1 MNIWFE
7 RGMLVLGGM
16 AAGAIVTHILEKRRF
31 VELEIKTSESLE
43 KLYAEAKEK
52 NTEVNE
58 LRFGDQVL
66 HVGVAGVG
74 FSESEESQSPDF
86 SPEERVAIAKKL
98 DEVYGEKNPYEM
110 IVEDIEKTLDMSI
123 PGDEDEVD
131 DADIPYLDEDED
143 NQDYIDEQDDE
154 EDEGD
159 EDSVPFDTIDPENT
173 VAEVGPNGK
182 EWKLNRADKRI
193 FVISLDEFM
202 SNDNYQQSEI
212 LYSPSRQMFF
222 DNESEPIDDIEMYI
236 GKGNLFWGMQSGD
249 KNIVYIRNKD
259 LRTDFE
265 VIRENEEE

>member
-1 MNIWFE
+1 MNIWIE
-7 RGMLVLGGM
+7 RGVLVLGGI

-31 VELEIKTSESLE
+31 IALELKTSESIE
-43 KLYAEAKEK
+43 RLYAEAKEK
-52 NTEVNE
+52 STGVNE

-74 FSESEESQSPDF
+74 FSESE
-86 SPEERVAIAKKL
+86 RTAIVKELGKK
-98 DEVYGEKNPYEM
+98 YGEKNPYET

-123 PGDEDEVD
+123 PGDEDGVD

-143 NQDYIDEQDDE
+143 NQDYIDERDDEDDAEDDE
-154 EDEGD
+154 EDE
-159 EDSVPFDTIDPENT
+159 EDDVSVPFDTIDPENT

-212 LYSPSRQMFF
+212 LYSPSRQTFF

-249 KNIVYIRNKD
+249 KNVVYIRNKD

>member
-7 RGMLVLGGM
+7 RGILVLGGM

-43 KLYAEAKEK
+43 KLYAETKKKEV
-52 NTEVNE
+52 TIE
-58 LRFGDQVL
+58 
-66 HVGVAGVG
+66 A
-74 FSESEESQSPDF
+74 PDF
-86 SPEERVAIAKKL
+86 SQEEIRSIEKRL
-98 DEVYGEKNPYEM
+98 DEKYGEKNPYEM

-123 PGDEDEVD
+123 PGDEDEED
-131 DADIPYLDEDED
+131 DADIPY
-143 NQDYIDEQDDE
+143 QDGDDDVDYEDE
-154 EDEGD
+154 EDAPDD
-159 EDSVPFDTIDPENT
+159 EDPEDDDDAVPFESIDPENT
-173 VAEVGPNGK
+173 VAEVGPNGR
-182 EWKLNRADKRI
+182 EWKINRSDKRI

-212 LYSPSRQMFF
+212 LYSPSRKMFF

-236 GKGNLFWGMQSGD
+236 GKGNLFWGMHSGD
-249 KNIVYIRNKD
+249 KNIVYIRNKN

>member
-7 RGMLVLGGM
+7 RGILVLGGM

-31 VELEIKTSESLE
+31 VELEIETSEALE
-43 KLYAEAKEK
+43 KLYAQAKEK
-52 NTEVNE
+52 AVIETPP
-58 LRFGDQVL
+58 QK
-66 HVGVAGVG
+66 
-74 FSESEESQSPDF
+74 FSTPDF
-86 SPEERVAIAKKL
+86 SPEERVAIAREL
-98 DEVYGEKNPYEM
+98 DEMYGEKNPYEM
-110 IVEDIEKTLDMSI
+110 IIEDIEQTLDMSI
-123 PGDEDEVD
+123 PGEEDEVD
-131 DADIPYLDEDED
+131 DTDIPYLDEDED
-143 NQDYIDEQDDE
+143 NQDYIDERDEDDEDDAEDDE
-154 EDEGD
+154 ED

-212 LYSPSRQMFF
+212 LYSPSLQTFF
-222 DNESEPIDDIEMYI
+222 DNESEPIDDVEMYI

-249 KNIVYIRNKD
+249 KNVVYIRNKD

>member
-7 RGMLVLGGM
+7 RGILVLGGM

-52 NTEVNE
+52 NTGVNE

-74 FSESEESQSPDF
+74 FSESE
-86 SPEERVAIAKKL
+86 RAAIAKKL
-98 DEVYGEKNPYEM
+98 DEKYGEKNPYEM

-143 NQDYIDEQDDE
+143 NQDYIDERDEEDGAEDE
-154 EDEGD
+154 EDEED
-159 EDSVPFDTIDPENT
+159 EDTVPFESIDPENT

-182 EWKLNRADKRI
+182 EWKINRGTKRI

-249 KNIVYIRNKD
+249 KNVVYIRNKD

>member
-7 RGMLVLGGM
+7 RGILVLGGM
-16 AAGAIVTHILEKRRF
+16 AAGAIVTHLLEKRRF
-31 VELEIKTSESLE
+31 VDLDLRTSKALET
-43 KLYAEAKEK
+43 LYAQAKEK
-52 NTEVNE
+52 ETIKTPP
-58 LRFGDQVL
+58 QK
-66 HVGVAGVG
+66 
-74 FSESEESQSPDF
+74 FSTPDF
-86 SPEERVAIAKKL
+86 SPDERIASAKKL
-98 DEVYGEKNPYEM
+98 DEKYGEKNPYEM

-143 NQDYIDEQDDE
+143 NQDYIDERDDEDDAEADE
-154 EDEGD
+154 EDEED

-249 KNIVYIRNKD
+249 KNVVYIRNKD

>member
-7 RGMLVLGGM
+7 RGILVLGGI

-43 KLYAEAKEK
+43 KLYAEAKK
-52 NTEVNE
+52 KEVTI
-58 LRFGDQVL
+58 D
-66 HVGVAGVG
+66 A
-74 FSESEESQSPDF
+74 PDF
-86 SPEERVAIAKKL
+86 SQEEIRSIAKRL

-110 IVEDIEKTLDMSI
+110 VIEDIEKTLDMSI
-123 PGDEDEVD
+123 PGDEDD
-131 DADIPYLDEDED
+131 
-143 NQDYIDEQDDE
+143 QDYIDERDDGDDAEDEDDE
-154 EDEGD
+154 ED

-173 VAEVGPNGK
+173 VAEVGPKGP
-182 EWKLNRADKRI
+182 EWKINRADKRI

-212 LYSPSRQMFF
+212 LYSPRLNKFF
-222 DNESEPIDDIEMYI
+222 DNESEEIDDVEVYI
-236 GKGNLFWGMQSGD
+236 GKGNLFWGLHSND

-265 VIRENEEE
+265 VIRETGPYEEN

>member
-7 RGMLVLGGM
+7 RGILVLGGM

-31 VELEIKTSESLE
+31 VDLELRTSESLE
-43 KLYAEAKEK
+43 KLYAEAKK
-52 NTEVNE
+52 KEVTI
-58 LRFGDQVL
+58 D
-66 HVGVAGVG
+66 A
-74 FSESEESQSPDF
+74 PDF
-86 SPEERVAIAKKL
+86 SQEEIRSIAKRL

-110 IVEDIEKTLDMSI
+110 VVEDIEKTLDMSI

-131 DADIPYLDEDED
+131 DADVPFLDEDED
-143 NQDYIDEQDDE
+143 NQDYIDERDDGDDEGEDDE
-154 EDEGD
+154 ED

-173 VAEVGPNGK
+173 VAEVGHKGP
-182 EWKLNRADKRI
+182 EWKINRADKRI

-212 LYSPSRQMFF
+212 LYSPRLNKFF
-222 DNESEPIDDIEMYI
+222 DNESEAIDDIEMYI
-236 GKGNLFWGMQSGD
+236 GKGNLFWGMHSGD

-265 VIRENEEE
+265 VIRETGPYEEN

>member
-1 MNIWFE
+1 MNIWIE
-7 RGMLVLGGM
+7 RGVLVLGGI

-31 VELEIKTSESLE
+31 IALELKTSESIE
-43 KLYAEAKEK
+43 RLYAEAKEK
-52 NTEVNE
+52 NTGVNE

-74 FSESEESQSPDF
+74 FSESE
-86 SPEERVAIAKKL
+86 RVAIARELDKK
-98 DEVYGEKNPYEM
+98 YGEKNPYEM

-123 PGDEDEVD
+123 PGDEEEVD
-131 DADIPYLDEDED
+131 EADIPYFDEDED
-143 NQDYIDEQDDE
+143 NQDYIDERDDEDDAEADE
-154 EDEGD
+154 EDEED

>member
-1 MNIWFE
+1 MNIWIE
-7 RGMLVLGGM
+7 RGVLVLGGI

-31 VELEIKTSESLE
+31 IALELKTSESIE
-43 KLYAEAKEK
+43 RLYAEAKEK
-52 NTEVNE
+52 NTGVNE

-74 FSESEESQSPDF
+74 FSESEL
-86 SPEERVAIAKKL
+86 EEM
-98 DEVYGEKNPYEM
+98 YGEKNPYETA
-110 IVEDIEKTLDMSI
+110 IEDIEKTLDMSI

-143 NQDYIDEQDDE
+143 NQDYIDERDDEDDAEDDE
-154 EDEGD
+154 EDEED
-159 EDSVPFDTIDPENT
+159 EDAVPFESIDPENT

-182 EWKLNRADKRI
+182 EWKINRGTKRI

-249 KNIVYIRNKD
+249 KNVVYIRNKD

>member
-7 RGMLVLGGM
+7 RGFLVLGGM

-43 KLYAEAKEK
+43 RLYAEAKEK
-52 NTEVNE
+52 EAIEDE
-58 LRFGDQVL
+58 LQK
-66 HVGVAGVG
+66 
-74 FSESEESQSPDF
+74 FSSP
-86 SPEERVAIAKKL
+86 ERVAIARELEGK
-98 DEVYGEKNPYEM
+98 YGEKNPYEM

-123 PGDEDEVD
+123 PGDEEEVD
-131 DADIPYLDEDED
+131 EADIPYFDEDED
-143 NQDYIDEQDDE
+143 NQDYIDERDDEDDAE
-154 EDEGD
+154 EDEDD
-159 EDSVPFDTIDPENT
+159 EDSVPFDAIDPENT

-182 EWKLNRADKRI
+182 EWKINRADKRI

>member
-1 MNIWFE
+1 MNIWIE
-7 RGMLVLGGM
+7 RGVLVLGGI

-31 VELEIKTSESLE
+31 VALEVRTSEALE
-43 KLYAEAKEK
+43 KLYAEAKERDAI
-52 NTEVNE
+52 EDE
-58 LRFGDQVL
+58 LQVF
-66 HVGVAGVG
+66 A
-74 FSESEESQSPDF
+74 
-86 SPEERVAIAKKL
+86 SPERIEIARKL
-98 DEVYGEKNPYEM
+98 EKEYGEKNPYEM

-131 DADIPYLDEDED
+131 DADIPY
-143 NQDYIDEQDDE
+143 QDGDDDVDYEDE
-154 EDEGD
+154 EDEPD
-159 EDSVPFDTIDPENT
+159 DDDPEDDDVPFDTIDPENT
-173 VAEVGPNGK
+173 VADVGSNGR
-182 EWKLNRADKRI
+182 EWKINRADKRI

-236 GKGNLFWGMQSGD
+236 GKGNLFWGMHSGD
-249 KNIVYIRNKD
+249 KNVVCIRNKD

>member
-7 RGMLVLGGM
+7 RGILVLGGM

-43 KLYAEAKEK
+43 KLYAEAKK
-52 NTEVNE
+52 KEVTI
-58 LRFGDQVL
+58 D
-66 HVGVAGVG
+66 A
-74 FSESEESQSPDF
+74 PDF
-86 SPEERVAIAKKL
+86 SQEEIRSIAKRL

-110 IVEDIEKTLDMSI
+110 VVEDIEKILDMSI

-131 DADIPYLDEDED
+131 DADIPFLDEDED
-143 NQDYIDEQDDE
+143 DQDYIDERDDGDDEDE
-154 EDEGD
+154 EDEED
-159 EDSVPFDTIDPENT
+159 EDPVPFDTIDPENT
-173 VAEVGPNGK
+173 VAEVGPKGP
-182 EWKLNRADKRI
+182 EWKINRADKRI
-193 FVISLDEFM
+193 FVISLEEFM

-212 LYSPSRQMFF
+212 LYSPRLNKFF

-236 GKGNLFWGMQSGD
+236 GKGNLFWGMHSND

-265 VIRENEEE
+265 VIRETGPYEEN

>member
-52 NTEVNE
+52 EAIEDE
-58 LRFGDQVL
+58 LQK
-66 HVGVAGVG
+66 
-74 FSESEESQSPDF
+74 FS
-86 SPEERVAIAKKL
+86 SPERIAIARELEAK
-98 DEVYGEKNPYEM
+98 YGEKNPYEM

-123 PGDEDEVD
+123 PGDEEEVD
-131 DADIPYLDEDED
+131 EADIPYLDEDED
-143 NQDYIDEQDDE
+143 NQDYIDERDDEDDAEDDE
-154 EDEGD
+154 EDEED
-159 EDSVPFDTIDPENT
+159 EDAVPFESIDPENT

-182 EWKLNRADKRI
+182 EWKINRGTKRI

>member
-43 KLYAEAKEK
+43 KLYAQAKEK
-52 NTEVNE
+52 EAIETPP
-58 LRFGDQVL
+58 QK
-66 HVGVAGVG
+66 
-74 FSESEESQSPDF
+74 FSNPDF

-123 PGDEDEVD
+123 PGDEDE
-131 DADIPYLDEDED
+131 DED

-154 EDEGD
+154 DDAEDDEDDAEDDEEDEED
-159 EDSVPFDTIDPENT
+159 EDAVPFESIDPENT

-182 EWKLNRADKRI
+182 EWKINRGTKRI

>member
-1 MNIWFE
+1 MNIWIE
-7 RGMLVLGGM
+7 RGVLVLGGI

-31 VELEIKTSESLE
+31 VALEIKTSESLE
-43 KLYAEAKEK
+43 KLYAQAKAKEAI
-52 NTEVNE
+52 EDE
-58 LRFGDQVL
+58 LQK
-66 HVGVAGVG
+66 
-74 FSESEESQSPDF
+74 FSSP
-86 SPEERVAIAKKL
+86 ERVAIAKEL
-98 DEVYGEKNPYEM
+98 EEMYGEKNPYETA
-110 IVEDIEKTLDMSI
+110 IKDIEKTLDMSI
-123 PGDEDEVD
+123 PGDEEEVD
-131 DADIPYLDEDED
+131 EADIPYFDEDED
-143 NQDYIDEQDDE
+143 NQDYIDERDDEDDAEDDE
-154 EDEGD
+154 ED

>member
-7 RGMLVLGGM
+7 RGILVLGGM

-43 KLYAEAKEK
+43 KLYAEAKK
-52 NTEVNE
+52 KEVTI
-58 LRFGDQVL
+58 D
-66 HVGVAGVG
+66 A
-74 FSESEESQSPDF
+74 PDF
-86 SPEERVAIAKKL
+86 SQEEIRSIAKRL

-110 IVEDIEKTLDMSI
+110 AVEDIEKTLDMSI
-123 PGDEDEVD
+123 PGDEEEVD
-131 DADIPYLDEDED
+131 EADIPYLDEDED
-143 NQDYIDEQDDE
+143 NQDYIDERDDAEDDE
-154 EDEGD
+154 DEDEDD

-173 VAEVGPNGK
+173 VAEVGPKGP
-182 EWKLNRADKRI
+182 EWKINRADKRI

>member
-31 VELEIKTSESLE
+31 IALELKTSESLE
-43 KLYAEAKEK
+43 KLYAEAKK
-52 NTEVNE
+52 KEVTI
-58 LRFGDQVL
+58 D
-66 HVGVAGVG
+66 A
-74 FSESEESQSPDF
+74 PDF
-86 SPEERVAIAKKL
+86 SQEEIRSIAKRL
-98 DEVYGEKNPYEM
+98 DEMYGEKNPYEM
-110 IVEDIEKTLDMSI
+110 VVEDIEKTLDMSI
-123 PGDEDEVD
+123 PGDEEEVD
-131 DADIPYLDEDED
+131 EADIPYLDEDED
-143 NQDYIDEQDDE
+143 NQDYIDERDDEDDAEDDE
-154 EDEGD
+154 EDEED

>member
-7 RGMLVLGGM
+7 RGILVLGGM

-43 KLYAEAKEK
+43 KLYAEAKK
-52 NTEVNE
+52 KEVTI
-58 LRFGDQVL
+58 D
-66 HVGVAGVG
+66 A
-74 FSESEESQSPDF
+74 PDF
-86 SPEERVAIAKKL
+86 SQEEIRSIAKRL
-98 DEVYGEKNPYEM
+98 DEMYGEKNPYEM
-110 IVEDIEKTLDMSI
+110 VVEDIEKTLDMSI
-123 PGDEDEVD
+123 PGDEEEVD
-131 DADIPYLDEDED
+131 DADVPYLDEDED
-143 NQDYIDEQDDE
+143 NQDYIDELDDEDEDE
-154 EDEGD
+154 EDEED
-159 EDSVPFDTIDPENT
+159 EDAVPFDTIDPENT

>member
-31 VELEIKTSESLE
+31 VGLEIKTSESLE

-52 NTEVNE
+52 EAIETPP
-58 LRFGDQVL
+58 QK
-66 HVGVAGVG
+66 
-74 FSESEESQSPDF
+74 FSTPDF
-86 SPEERVAIAKKL
+86 SPEERVRIAKKL
-98 DEVYGEKNPYEM
+98 DEKYGEKNPYEM

-123 PGDEDEVD
+123 PGDAEEVD
-131 DADIPYLDEDED
+131 EADIPYFDEDED

-154 EDEGD
+154 DDAEDEEDEED

-236 GKGNLFWGMQSGD
+236 GKGNLFWGMHSDD

-265 VIRENEEE
+265 VIRENEGE

>member
-7 RGMLVLGGM
+7 RGILVLGGM

-52 NTEVNE
+52 EAIEDE
-58 LRFGDQVL
+58 LQK
-66 HVGVAGVG
+66 
-74 FSESEESQSPDF
+74 FS
-86 SPEERVAIAKKL
+86 SPERSAIAKELEEK
-98 DEVYGEKNPYEM
+98 YGEKNPYEM

-154 EDEGD
+154 DEDEED

-212 LYSPSRQMFF
+212 LYSPSRQTFF

-236 GKGNLFWGMQSGD
+236 GKGNLFWGMHSDD

>member
-1 MNIWFE
+1 MNIWIE
-7 RGMLVLGGM
+7 RGVLVLGGI

-31 VELEIKTSESLE
+31 VALEVRTSEALE
-43 KLYAEAKEK
+43 KLYAEAKKRDAIED
-52 NTEVNE
+52 E
-58 LRFGDQVL
+58 LQVF
-66 HVGVAGVG
+66 A
-74 FSESEESQSPDF
+74 
-86 SPEERVAIAKKL
+86 SPERIEIARKL
-98 DEVYGEKNPYEM
+98 EKEYGEKNLYEE

-123 PGDEDEVD
+123 PGDEDEED
-131 DADIPYLDEDED
+131 DADIPYQDGDDEDED
-143 NQDYIDEQDDE
+143 DDPDDE
-154 EDEGD
+154 DPEDDED

-173 VAEVGPNGK
+173 VAEVGPKGR
-182 EWKLNRADKRI
+182 EWKINRADKRI

-236 GKGNLFWGMQSGD
+236 GKGNLFWGMHSGD